1 MCPMSDL
8 QKLANVLAGMR
19 ESLPEGS
26 KGTAA
31 HLFGIKYAK
40 YLESLPIDTLGD
52 IATCAGL
59 DSSIGSEIRKGV
71 KLAPYVA
78 VK

>member
-1 MCPMSDL
+1 MSDL

-31 HLFGIKYAK
+31 HLFGIKYARA
-40 YLESLPIDTLGD
+40 LESLSLDTLAE
-52 IATCAGL
+52 IATRAGL
-59 DSSIGSEIRKGV
+59 DSSIKAEIRKGV

-78 VK
+78 IRGR